1 MSVRSR
7 FPSPYTMECAP
18 EAKGWQSYFP
28 YYSTFQKVHQTTE
41 ENRFWYCDA
50 QHWPT
55 VISPF
60 DWIAAEFAYK
70 TLSQFNSRHYIVPPA
85 NGLDYRVHNGY
96 FYVNPVAVDPKLIAG
111 RVPKFME
118 RAGYYFQNWP
128 TLLENWHRK
137 MRAAIADIGTVEFNA
152 LPDEVPIDW
161 IREGRGLDPT
171 TELLENYEKSIQL
184 TYRVWQY
191 HFEFLN
197 LGYAAYLDFFSFC
210 KEQFPGIPDQAV
222 ARMVQGIEV
231 DLFRPDDELKKLARL
246 AIALGVDSALLN
258 GGNVEEALAAVG
270 KRPKG
275 AEWLKAWNEAQDP
288 WFNFTSGNGFFSSDK
303 YWIEHLDIPMGYLRD
318 YIRRAKN
325 NEKIERPTAEIAAE
339 RDRITSEYAATLQT
353 DHRDIFQQKLGLART
368 VFPYVENHNFYVEH
382 WFMGVFWRK
391 MRELS
396 RLLSDAGFWPQ
407 VSDMF
412 LLNRN
417 EVRDCL
423 FDYCNAWAVGVEPI
437 GPKYWEAEIQRRR
450 KIFSALA
457 ACPPQPAFNEPPE
470 SITEPFTIMLFGITS
485 ESVSAW
491 LSGKSDSKTLI
502 GMAAS
507 PGRVEGPARVIR
519 SPEELDQVLEGE
531 ILVAPVTAPSWAP
544 VFCRIKATVTD
555 IGGIMSHAAIVCREY
570 GLPAVTA
577 TGSASTTIKN
587 GQMLRVD
594 GHSGEVT
601 ILS

>member
-1 MSVRSR
+1 MTVHGK
-7 FPSPYTMECAP
+7 FPSPYSLKSPP
-18 EAKGWQSYFP
+18 EAEGWQSYFP
-28 YYSTFQKVHQTTE
+28 YYSVFQNVHRDVD

-55 VISPF
+55 VIRPF
-60 DWIAAEFAYK
+60 EWIAAEFAYK
-70 TLSQFNSRHYIVPPA
+70 GVSQFNSRHYIVPPA

-96 FYVNPVAVDPKLIAG
+96 FYVNPVAVDPSEIAG
-111 RVPKFME
+111 RVPRFIE

-128 TLLENWHRK
+128 KLLENWNKK
-137 MRAAIADIGTVEFNA
+137 MRAAIAEMDA
-152 LPDEVPIDW
+152 LRFEPLPEEVPLEW
-161 IREGRGLDPT
+161 IQDGRGIDAT
-171 TELLENYEKSIQL
+171 TALLENYEKAIQL

-197 LGYAAYLDFFSFC
+197 LGYAAYLDFFGFC
-210 KEQFPGIPDQAV
+210 KEQFPGIPDQAI

-231 DLFRPDDELKKLARL
+231 DLFRPDDEVKKLARL
-246 AIALGVDSALLN
+246 AIALGVDEALMK
-258 GGNVEEALAAVG
+258 GSVAEALAAVG
-270 KRPKG
+270 KQQKG
-275 AEWLKAWNEAQDP
+275 SEWLAAWKKAQDP
-288 WFNFTSGNGFFSSDK
+288 WFNFTSGNGFFASDK
-303 YWIEHLDIPMGYLRD
+303 YWIENLDIPMGYLRD
-318 YIRRAKN
+318 YIRRAKKG
-325 NEKIERPTAEIAAE
+325 ETIERPTAEIAAE
-339 RDRITSEYAATLQT
+339 RDRITSEYSETLAEDQRET
-353 DHRDIFQQKLGLART
+353 FQQKLGLART

-382 WFMGVFWRK
+382 WFMGLFWRR

-396 RLLSDAGFWPQ
+396 RLLMSAGFW
-407 VSDMF
+407 SDERDMF

-417 EVRDCL
+417 EVRDAL

-437 GPKYWEAEIQRRR
+437 GPKYWKDEIAKRS

-457 ACPPQPAFNEPPE
+457 SRPPQPAFNEPPE
-470 SITEPFTIMLFGITS
+470 VITEPFTIMLFGITS
-485 ESVSAW
+485 DSISAW
-491 LSGKSDSKTLI
+491 LGGTPDSKVLT

-519 SPEELDQVLEGE
+519 SPDELDQVKEGE

-544 VFCRIKATVTD
+544 VFGRIKATVTD

-587 GQMLRVD
+587 GQQLRVD
-594 GHSGEVT
+594 GFTGEVT